1 MTNQPTVNRAV
12 IRYSEAFKLSVVHE
26 VEAGGLAFNAVA
38 RKYGIRGSGTVQWW
52 VRKYGNGTRGKVIRV
67 EKPEEMDQTAKLKE
81 RVRVLERTVG
91 SLHVELALERA
102 YTEIACERAGIADVA
117 AFKKKADGTP
127 GIGQ

>member
-1 MTNQPTVNRAV
+1 
-12 IRYSEAFKLSVVHE
+12 VVHE

-67 EKPEEMDQTAKLKE
+67 EKPEEIDQTAKLKE

-91 SLHVELALERA
+91 SLHVELAVERA

>member
-67 EKPEEMDQTAKLKE
+67 EKPEEIDQTAKLKE